1 MPTDLFALAVAS
13 GRTYRNEAVT
23 RERLGRHDCGVRP
36 LGPAVEPWLSLR
48 KERSVWIASR
58 RQMLQGLV
66 SARAG
71 GTRQAWEID
80 CVIDATQRGDVL
92 PGLLEKAI
100 SDTGRQGAQKLFL
113 RLPATS
119 RLVALVRAAGFV
131 PYIEETVY
139 ERDGGPFLAR
149 PDTDARPLSRL
160 DLYPWF
166 RLYNQVTPEQVRRGE
181 GLTFGEW
188 QASLSRHWLR
198 EGREMVVEGEAGL
211 EAVLRFARVNE
222 DLLFDIQARPEGL
235 DRVKGLVA
243 LASTA
248 GGARMLTLVPD
259 YAEGLARRLE
269 EIDFRPGAQ
278 IIAFYHRTVRPV
290 RAGKKLVP
298 AVANTAAAP

>member
-58 RQMLQGLV
+58 RQMLQALV
-66 SARAG
+66 SARTG

-80 CVIDATQRGDVL
+80 CVIDTTQGDVL

-100 SDTGRQGAQKLFL
+100 VDAGRQGAQKLFL

-119 RLVALVRAAGFV
+119 RLVPIVRAAGFV
-131 PYIEETVY
+131 PYVEEVVY

-149 PDTDARPLSRL
+149 PDTVARPLSRL

-166 RLYNQVTPEQVRRGE
+166 RLYNQVTPEQVRRSE
-181 GLTFGEW
+181 GATFGEW

-198 EGREMVVEGEAGL
+198 EGRELVVEGEAGL
-211 EAVLRFARVNE
+211 VAVLRFARVNE
-222 DLLFDIQARPEGL
+222 DLLFDIQVEPGEM

-269 EIDFRPGAQ
+269 EIDFRPKAQ
-278 IIAFYHRTVRPV
+278 VIAFYHRTVRPV
-290 RAGKKLVP
+290 RAGKRLVP